1 MLRRCLSLV
10 TLLVMVAGLAWNQ
23 GINTQANKNDW
34 EEINFDFD
42 SAVLVDG
49 FPSLLRLAELLQ
61 ANPGSRVRVEG
72 YTDILGGEA
81 YNVKLG
87 QSRAN
92 AVRDF
97 LVKYGASASQI
108 NTSSQGEANP
118 KVANQGDSYKRTDE
132 GRYMN
137 RRVVLT
143 VTDAQGK
150 AIGAAGGAG
159 DAIRAINQQ
168 AASAEQVQKL
178 QDCCDQVLKRLD
190 KLDDIAKM
198 LKDLADQNAG
208 LKRDLDQLKA
218 EHAAMQRALD
228 GQGRGGAAGQPGTA
242 GPAGA
247 QGPAGVGGG
256 QFANGG
262 TNTAAAQPASA
273 SDIAKA
279 VRDELNKQGGAG
291 GGAGQGGGS
300 GFGGTKQAFQL
311 LGLNVGSDDR
321 KRISANGRGR
331 FFLPFGNNYGFQ
343 AQGEYYY
350 IRGQREAQIDFGL
363 VDRFSKRVQAGLFAS
378 FKGVSLAGNQTSGTL
393 GQASFVMDYF
403 FGRGKVGLFGTKA
416 FKDYALVNRA
426 NGVGLNGELQRN
438 VILER
443 YLKVVDQVGIS
454 GAISL
459 KGNTYAEG
467 NIGYLRSAASSNRA
481 GGSVRFVMPVNNKVA
496 FTIEGG
502 VNETLLPV
510 QGTQQGR
517 AAVGVQLGNFLRP
530 KEYLGADH
538 AVAME
543 IPRVRYET
551 LTKRVRIGNDPPVAD
566 AGPDLLNA
574 APGTIVLDGSGS
586 YDPDGDPM
594 TYQWVLESG
603 PAVGITN
610 PTSARAS
617 FTAAAG
623 QSYSFR
629 LTVKDNQGGQ
639 SSARVR
645 VSTALADRVQIL
657 FFTTDKNQISGGQTT
672 TLSWRVLNA
681 DTVTITGLGT
691 VEATGSRPVNPA
703 ATTTYV
709 LTAKNKVNEDS
720 ASATVVV
727 LGAKFQYCF
736 ASPQTVR
743 AGESATLNWGT
754 NGATNVSITGFGAVA
769 PNGSMVVTPS
779 SDITYTLT
787 ASGGSQTDTCSIAV
801 KVGTGGGVSG
811 APVIGRF
818 SADPFNIE
826 AGQSSTLTWNV
837 SGADSVTISTLGT
850 VQGNGSRSVSP
861 TATTT
866 YILTA
871 TNGQGTSTAQ
881 ATVTVAT
888 IALPK
893 VLSFTASPA
902 TFTNPGDRIALTC
915 RGENAALIQIAH
927 AGFAGPEATL
937 AVFPTVETT
946 YTCIA
951 KNGRGDTA
959 TQTLTVKP
967 VTPPVV
973 DPGPS
978 GPPPTINVVGGDFLQ
993 SNNRLIRVDVSGSTS
1008 ATGGPLTYRW
1018 SSDDAIS
1025 FSDSTSSTPTITLSI
1040 TLQTYKARLTVTD
1053 SKGNSTTKIISIQYV
1068 GPRIG

>member
-10 TLLVMVAGLAWNQ
+10 TLMVMAAGLAWNQ

-34 EEINFDFD
+34 EEVNFDFD

-108 NTSSQGEANP
+108 TTSSQGEANP
-118 KVANQGDSYKRTDE
+118 KVANQGDSYKKTDE
-132 GRYMN
+132 GRFMN

-228 GQGRGGAAGQPGTA
+228 GPGRGAAAGQPG
-242 GPAGA
+242 PAGA
-247 QGPAGVGGG
+247 AGPQGAGGG
-256 QFANGG
+256 AFNVGGG
-262 TNTAAAQPASA
+262 TNTAAAQPSSA

-291 GGAGQGGGS
+291 QGGGS
-300 GFGGTKQAFQL
+300 GLGGNKKAFQL

-321 KRISANGRGR
+321 KRISASGRGR
-331 FFLPFGNNYGFQ
+331 YFLPFGDGFGFQ

-350 IRGQREAQIDFGL
+350 IRGQREAQVDFGL
-363 VDRFSKRVQAGLFAS
+363 VDRFSKRVQAGLFGS
-378 FKGVSLAGNQTSGTL
+378 FKSVSLTGNQTSGTL

-403 FGRGKVGLFGTKA
+403 FGRGKVSLFGTKA
-416 FKDYALVNRA
+416 FKDYALINRA

-438 VILER
+438 IILER
-443 YLKVVDQVGIS
+443 YLKVVDQVGVS
-454 GAISL
+454 SSISL

-467 NIGYLRSAASSNRA
+467 NIGYLRSAASSNRV
-481 GGSVRFVMPVNNKVA
+481 GGSVKFVMPVNDKVA

-502 VNETLLPV
+502 VNETLLPIK
-510 QGTQQGR
+510 GTQQGR
-517 AAVGVQLGNFLRP
+517 AAIGVQLGNFLRP

-538 AVAME
+538 AIAME
-543 IPRVRYET
+543 VPRVRYET

-566 AGPDLLNA
+566 AGPDLVGA
-574 APGTIVLDGSGS
+574 APGTIQLDGSGS
-586 YDPDGDPM
+586 YDPDGDPI
-594 TYQWVLESG
+594 TYQWVVESG

-610 PTSARAS
+610 PTAARAS
-617 FTAAAG
+617 FVAAAG

-645 VSTALADRVQIL
+645 VATAVADRVQIQ
-657 FFTTDKNQISGGQTT
+657 FFTTDKSQLNAGQTA

-681 DTVTITGLGT
+681 DTVTISGIGT
-691 VEATGSRPVNPA
+691 VPANGSLPVSPNT
-703 ATTTYV
+703 TTTYV

-727 LGAKFQYCF
+727 AGAKFQFCY
-736 ASPQTVR
+736 ASPANIR
-743 AGESATLNWGT
+743 AGESTTLSWGT
-754 NGATNVSITGFGAVA
+754 NGATSVSLSPGFSQL
-769 PNGSMVVTPS
+769 P
-779 SDITYTLT
+779 
-787 ASGGSQTDTCSIAV
+787 ASGSVVV
-801 KVGTGGGVSG
+801 KPNS
-811 APVIGRF
+811 
-818 SADPFNIE
+818 D
-826 AGQSSTLTWNV
+826 
-837 SGADSVTISTLGT
+837 
-850 VQGNGSRSVSP
+850 
-861 TATTT
+861 TT

-871 TNGQGTSTAQ
+871 VGGGQNDRCTIGVTVGSGTGTAAVPVISRFSADPVSIDAGQNSTLSWNVTNADRVTISGLGAVAGSGSRVVTPNVTTTYLLTAVNAQGSSTAQ
-881 ATVTVAT
+881 VTVNVMT

-902 TFTNPGDRIALTC
+902 TFTNPGDRVALTC
-915 RGENAALIQIAH
+915 RGENAALIQIAT
-927 AGFAGPEATL
+927 AGFSGPEATY
-937 AVFPTVETT
+937 AVFPTQETT

-959 TQTLTVKP
+959 TQTLTVKQAAP
-967 VTPPVV
+967 PVVTPP
-973 DPGPS
+973 S
-978 GPPPTINVVGGDFLQ
+978 GTPPVINIAGGDFLQ
-993 SNNRLIRVDVSGSTS
+993 SNNRLIRVDASGSTS
-1008 ATGGPLTYRW
+1008 STGGPLTYKW
-1018 SSDDAIS
+1018 TSDDAIS
-1025 FSDSTSSTPTITLSI
+1025 FSDSTSATPTITLSI